1 MRSIRALSLGGVALL
16 ATLLPAFAQPNTVP
30 QVGVVQGFIPKAT
43 YSAAFI
49 GLVPPAS
56 ATDTICLA
64 GSATKTVKLIQ
75 AKLSGTAGTLVTL
88 PVTLIRRVTVATGG
102 TAASTTANP
111 ANTISARDT
120 ANGTATAVPISYT
133 AVPTITDSS
142 PTYLDSASLTLGVT
156 SAQTVV
162 VPLVFEY
169 GNGLS
174 NLVQP
179 VTLRGIAAQVCL
191 NLNTISVS
199 SGVLNGAL
207 TWTEE

>member
-1 MRSIRALSLGGVALL
+1 MHKLRSLVLGLGLALASLV
-16 ATLLPAFAQPNTVP
+16 PASA
-30 QVGVVQGFIPKAT
+30 QVGYVPSTGNIANFVARTT

-64 GSATKTVKLIQ
+64 GSATKTVKLMQIR
-75 AKLSGTAGTLVTL
+75 LSGTAGTLVTL
-88 PVTLIRRVTVATGG
+88 PVTLVRRASVATGG

-120 ANGTATAVPISYT
+120 TSPTATAVPISYT

-142 PTYLDSASLTLGVT
+142 PTYLDSASLTLPVT
-156 SAQTVV
+156 SAGTVTMPMV
-162 VPLVFEY
+162 LEY
-169 GNGLS
+169 GRDVGALLQS
-174 NLVQP
+174 P
-179 VTLRGIAAQVCL
+179 TLRGIAQQLCL

-199 SGVLNGAL
+199 SGVLNGTI